1 MDAAAPL
8 QILDLS
14 MIKSFQSVLGNAK
27 HIVVLTGDAYIAE
40 SCTYARTQVCLRH
53 SLPWRCIDIC
63 ALHIGAGTSAES
75 GIPTFRGAG
84 GLWRQY
90 EASDLG
96 NTTSKASA
104 SKQTSCNLSPG
115 LPAATPEAF
124 VEDPSLVW
132 EFYHWRREV

>member
-1 MDAAAPL
+1 MPRGLA
-8 QILDLS
+8 
-14 MIKSFQSVLGNAK
+14 
-27 HIVVLTGDAYIAE
+27 VVSAYKP
-40 SCTYARTQVCLRH
+40 ARPVPIDCYH
-53 SLPWRCIDIC
+53 STCAVIH
-63 ALHIGAGTSAES
+63 ALHTGAGTSAES

-90 EASDLG
+90 EATDLG
-96 NTTSKASA
+96 AINSTSRLYSA
-104 SKQTSCNLSPG
+104 HVVLVSAQAVDKISCNIR